1 MPVDFFENEFVTVCE
16 RYNQTF
22 GKQIVCNLD
31 TRYRVIRAIIN
42 MGRLNKKIGQTR
54 DKYKVRKEIQKFRS
68 IKNTLMTIFSNAE
81 KVWQERR
88 RYDKD
93 YQANRRSGQRSNVR

>member
-68 IKNTLMTIFSNAE
+68 FA
-81 KVWQERR
+81 
-88 RYDKD
+88 
-93 YQANRRSGQRSNVR
+93 